1 MSALLFPAMHRS
13 SLRLVWN
20 TTASVPIGLYHIVP
34 GGDFGPGE
42 LVAVRPSPAL
52 ARYNAARRDLE
63 ANALL
68 VKPVGAVAGQRVCRT
83 GATISINGA
92 QVATALAMDHLRR
105 PLPVWSG
112 CIRLRSGTVL
122 LMASHTRASFDSRY
136 FGPVASSTI
145 IGRAV
150 PLWTQP

>member
-1 MSALLFPAMHRS
+1 MSALLLPAMHRS

-20 TTASVPIGLYHIVP
+20 TTASVPVGLYHIVP
-34 GGDFGPGE
+34 GGDFRPGE
-42 LVAVRPSPAL
+42 LVAVRPTPAL
-52 ARYNAARRDLE
+52 ARYMAARRYIE
-63 ANALL
+63 ANTLL
-68 VKPVGAVAGQRVCRT
+68 VKPIGAVAGQRVCRT
-83 GATISINGA
+83 GATITIDGA
-92 QVATALAMDHLRR
+92 HVVTALAVDHLGR

-112 CIRLRSGTVL
+112 CVRLRFGAVL
-122 LMASHTRASFDSRY
+122 LMASRTPESFDGRY